1 MLPLRNG
8 EIPRLNPGR
17 LRRVTLA
24 ALSLPGAAQT
34 PPPNP
39 AAAGPGDG
47 RVLSSPSWRVHEPCT
62 LYRSVALTVTGGL
75 DGFRE
80 ARILLRRVRG
90 GHSRFRVIG
99 HCPAR
104 LDMSC
109 ARALR
114 VTVW

>member
-1 MLPLRNG
+1 M
-8 EIPRLNPGR
+8 
-17 LRRVTLA
+17 
-24 ALSLPGAAQT
+24 
-34 PPPNP
+34 
-39 AAAGPGDG
+39 
-47 RVLSSPSWRVHEPCT
+47 H
-62 LYRSVALTVTGGL
+62 LYRSVALTVTDGL

-80 ARILLRRVRG
+80 AQILLRRVRVTTLR
-90 GHSRFRVIG
+90 HSRFHVIG